1 MNASRTAAALTDPA
15 VVIIGGPWGTD
26 PLILEAVRA
35 ACERLA
41 RPVAIRPAMVTGN
54 APLAGARER
63 AVHELQSAIT
73 QYRTT
78 LQR

>member
-15 VVIIGGPWGTD
+15 VVIIG
-26 PLILEAVRA
+26 AVRA